1 MNRSPTIAVL
11 LALPGIAEAQIG
23 EPSLGRVEIAGTAP
37 SACVVGAPIAG
48 PGANATYEAGPSGGS
63 IRISQLVDPA
73 TGQSVS
79 AGMNL
84 VIPVTCNGAHRLMV
98 RSINRGLALDGN
110 PGQGNGSAFA
120 SFVPYRVESD
130 WGGQAS
136 GFLSNEPGAPEGFS
150 HAARAGQMSLSISV
164 PPGGQPLV
172 AGTYSDEI
180 VLEFQAAN

>member
-1 MNRSPTIAVL
+1 MTRSPTIAVL
-11 LALPGIAEAQIG
+11 LAVPAIAGAQVQ

-48 PGANATYEAGPSGGS
+48 PGANASYEAGPNGGS

-73 TGQSVS
+73 TAQGVA

-84 VIPVTCNGAHRLMV
+84 VIPVICNGAHRLMV

-110 PGQGNGSAFA
+110 PGQPNGGTFA

-136 GFLSNEPGAPEGFS
+136 GFLSNEPGTLEGFF

-164 PPGGQPLV
+164 PPGGQPLI